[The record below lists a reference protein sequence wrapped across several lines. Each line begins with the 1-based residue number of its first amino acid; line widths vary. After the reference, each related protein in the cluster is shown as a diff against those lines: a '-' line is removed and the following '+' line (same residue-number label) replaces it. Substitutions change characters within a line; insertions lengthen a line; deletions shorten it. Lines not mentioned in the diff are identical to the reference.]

1 MGRDT
6 RVSGRG
12 GRQLGDKRARRDE
25 TGMGNYKSG
34 GTIVSDTHAEEIYAA
49 LRRRMN
55 PKTHNLF
62 PRWHVIAK
70 ELGLSKSTVIRNAR
84 HLFETGRIR
93 SDFIPANNPQL
104 PEECGFE
111 VITIL

>member
-1 MGRDT
+1 MGT
-6 RVSGRG
+6 YKIGR
-12 GRQLGDKRARRDE
+12 K
-25 TGMGNYKSG
+25 
-34 GTIVSDTHAEEIYAA
+34 IVSDAHAEEIYAA
-49 LRRRMN
+49 LKRHMN

-70 ELGLSKSTVIRNAR
+70 ELGLSKSTVLRNAR
-84 HLFETGRIR
+84 HLFVTGRIR
-93 SDFIPANNPQL
+93 SDFLPAMNPQL